1 MKSNNKKQDRKQT
14 FQLALVFA
22 IIVFVIILITL
33 ILVGG
38 FTYLLMRL
46 GWIQAVGILRLP
58 HLLLMAV
65 SLAVGTVLA
74 FVISRRP
81 LKPLQEIMDATDKI
95 ASGDYSVRVQPK
107 GIQNFRQL
115 GEKFNH
121 MAEELSSVEMLRSDF
136 VNNFSHEFKTP
147 IVSIRGFAK
156 ALKWDELLPEE
167 REEYLDIIISESQ
180 RLADLSNSVLY
191 LSKIEKQTIVTDV
204 DRINITEQ
212 IRQVVAL
219 LYKKLAAKNISVV
232 FDSDERYLSC
242 NDELVRQVWLNL
254 LDNAIKFSPNDGK
267 ITIRIAEFNSNIIV
281 TVADEGPGVSAEMQ
295 KHLFDKFYQGE
306 HSHTEMGNG
315 LGLAIVRRIVELH
328 GGSVKVSSDG
338 KKGSVFT
345 VELMGQEQ

>member
-1 MKSNNKKQDRKQT
+1 VKRNNEKEDHKQT
-14 FQLALVFA
+14 FRLALVFTT
-22 IIVFVIILITL
+22 IVFVTILITL
-33 ILVGG
+33 LVVGG
-38 FTYLLMRL
+38 FTYLFMRM
-46 GWIQAVGILRLP
+46 GWIRTENLLRVP
-58 HLLLMAV
+58 HLLFMAV

-95 ASGDYSVRVQPK
+95 ASGDYSVRVQPN
-107 GIQNFRQL
+107 GIESFREL
-115 GEKFNH
+115 GERFNH

-204 DRINITEQ
+204 SRINISEQ

-219 LYKKLAAKNISVV
+219 LYKKLSEKNISVI
-232 FDSDERYLSC
+232 FDADEKYLAC
-242 NDELVRQVWLNL
+242 NEELVRQVWLNL

-295 KHLFDKFYQGE
+295 KHIFDKFYQGE
-306 HSHTEMGNG
+306 NSHTQMGNG

-345 VELMGQEQ
+345 VELMGQQY